1 MDYQVQLNNGQLLKL
16 KEVENFN
23 ATEFTKTLNDR
34 SIQFVNLGGAIINK
48 GIIISI
54 TQVPV
59 TETIDAA

>member
-1 MDYQVQLNNGQLLKL
+1 MDYQVQLNNGQLLNL

-48 GIIISI
+48 GILISI
-54 TQVPV
+54 TPV
-59 TETIDAA
+59 TETV

>member
-1 MDYQVQLNNGQLLKL
+1 MNYKVQLNNGQLLNL

-48 GIIISI
+48 GILISI
-54 TQVPV
+54 TPV
-59 TETIDAA
+59 TETV